1 MSLINFSCLNE
12 LQSYCAE
19 FDTQHGCKTIFTKMT
34 LEYIRQFLNKPYEHT
49 YIDNLVKQMFA
60 KSTVVFSNDPSV
72 PESPIGKLNSF
83 YLINQDLKNNRKF
96 YSPISITL
104 LPDRYILHPGST
116 RLLYSHLYTAP
127 ISVMITD
134 YTNRSLESPN
144 EFDFN
149 PTQSTLHSSYSKDPS
164 DPYIPSKFRTEDL
177 WFKQIV
183 DNRVDY
189 NGLSYHVPR
198 KIKPPRIFQLRDKQI
213 TANNVTILR
222 YIKKH
227 WRIVLE

>member
-1 MSLINFSCLNE
+1 MSFTHYSSLTE
-12 LQSYCAE
+12 LKNYCAD
-19 FDTQHGCKTIFTKMT
+19 FDIQHGCKTIFTKMT
-34 LEYIRQFLNKPYEHT
+34 LKCLRQFLNKPYEHT
-49 YIDNLVKQMFA
+49 YVDSLVKQMFEEQ
-60 KSTVVFSNDPSV
+60 TVVFSNDLSV

-134 YTNRSLESPN
+134 YTNRVSESTT

-149 PTQSTLHSSYSKDPS
+149 PMQSVLHSGYSKDLS
-164 DPYIPSKFRTEDL
+164 DPYIPRGFRTEDC

-183 DNRVDY
+183 DSRLDY
-189 NGLSYHVPR
+189 NDLSYHLPR
-198 KIKPPRIFQLRDKQI
+198 KIKPPRIFQLRDKLI
-213 TANNVTILR
+213 TANNVPILR
-222 YIKKH
+222 YVKKH